1 MKIIGTGSYLPDKV
15 VSNNDL
21 AKVVETNDEWIF
33 ERTGIRERRLSTG
46 MENSEMAIEAAKRAL
61 VDSGI
66 DKDEIDLVIVA
77 TATSD
82 YVTPS
87 VACIVQGALEIK
99 NAIAFDIN
107 AACSG
112 FVFALHTAYCYMLA
126 GGIRNAL
133 VIGSENLSKITD
145 YEDRGTC
152 ILFGDAAGAVVV
164 KAEKDSL
171 YHCEIGTDGEKAQVI
186 HCKQLPLTN
195 MLVKREVK
203 QDYLHMDGHEVYK
216 FVLRVI
222 PKLIKKTV
230 QEVNLELEDISFFLL
245 HQANLRMNE
254 AVAKKLGQDMEK
266 FPYNMNKTG
275 NTSAASVPVIL
286 DEINKEGKL
295 KKGDKIVLC
304 SFGGGL
310 SWASIILQW

>member
-1 MKIIGTGSYLPDKV
+1 MKIIGTGSYLPDKI
-15 VSNNDL
+15 VSNDDL
-21 AKVVETNDEWIF
+21 AKVVDTNDEWIF
-33 ERTGIRERRLSTG
+33 ERTGIRERRLTTG
-46 MENSEMAIEAAKRAL
+46 MENSELAIEAAKRAL
-61 VDSGI
+61 IDSGI
-66 DKDEIDLVIVA
+66 NTKEIDLIIVA

-87 VACIVQGALEIK
+87 IACIVQGALEIP
-99 NAIAFDIN
+99 NAIAFDVN

-133 VIGSENLSKITD
+133 IIGSETLSKITD

-164 KAEKDSL
+164 KADKDSL

-195 MLVKREVK
+195 MLVKRKVK

-222 PKLIKKTV
+222 PKLIKNTV
-230 QEVNLELEDISFFLL
+230 EEVDLKIEDISFFIL
-245 HQANLRMNE
+245 HQANLRINE
-254 AVAKKLGQDMEK
+254 AVAKKLGQSMEK
-266 FPYNMNKTG
+266 FPHNLHKTG
-275 NTSAASVPVIL
+275 NTSAASVPVLL
-286 DEINKEGKL
+286 DELNKQGKL
-295 KKGDKIVLC
+295 KEGEKIVLC

-310 SWASIILQW
+310 SWASAILEW